1 MRELVRS
8 TAKRQRMTCYRAARK
23 AIDDVVCSHV
33 VTPELERQLRERL
46 AVRFGRLARR
56 GRACSV
62 VPTDEVVHE
71 DAMDRVCGGGNG
83 DLRDGRGGPVPVA
96 QSLDNDDLHG

>member
-62 VPTDEVVHE
+62 GPKDEVVH
-71 DAMDRVCGGGNG
+71 DNAMDRVCGGGNG
-83 DLRDGRGGPVPVA
+83 DLRDGRGGPVQVA
-96 QSLDNDDLHG
+96 QSLDNDDMHG